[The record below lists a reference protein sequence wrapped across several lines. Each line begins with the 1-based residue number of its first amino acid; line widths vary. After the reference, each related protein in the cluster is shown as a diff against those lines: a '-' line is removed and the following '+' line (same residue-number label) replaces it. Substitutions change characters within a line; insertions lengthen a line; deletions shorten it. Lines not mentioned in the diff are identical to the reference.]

1 MSDGNRAMDDIAF
14 MRELAQDGQESPLR
28 SGPVLLTSGLIFGVT
43 SAGVWAASVAGMIT
57 SAWSYPGI
65 YGVASVSFI
74 LALGALKRRT
84 AVGGGSAANRAT
96 RIAWSAVGAAIWT
109 VAIALMMIGWRSG
122 DWRVM
127 TAFPSIV
134 FAIYGAAWM
143 IAAFMSRLRWLWL
156 VAIASFALALLLGWV
171 AGDPMTLYGVF
182 SGGIFAVVAAPGLAL
197 TLQAR
202 RG

>member
-1 MSDGNRAMDDIAF
+1 MSDGDRAMDDIAF
-14 MRELAQDGQESPLR
+14 MRALAEEGQDAPLR
-28 SGPVLLTSGLIFGVT
+28 SGPVLLASGLIFGVT
-43 SAGVWAASVAGMIT
+43 SASVWAASAAGMIT
-57 SAWSYPGI
+57 RAWAYPAI
-65 YGVASVSFI
+65 YLVASISFM
-74 LALGALKRRT
+74 LVLQSLKKRVGTGA
-84 AVGGGSAANRAT
+84 ASAANRAT

-109 VAIALMMIGWRSG
+109 MAIALMLQSWRTG

-134 FAIYGAAWM
+134 FAVYGAAWM

-156 VAIASFALALLLGWV
+156 VALTSFALALVLGWV
-171 AGDPMTLYGVF
+171 APDPMTLYGVF
-182 SGGIFAVVAAPGLAL
+182 SAGIFAVVAAPGLAL